1 MEKVLRF
8 LEKLI
13 PKKIYEWGQPIYHFG
28 LAFLG
33 ALIYGFPSRKLYVIG
48 VTGTKGKTT
57 TCNLIYHFLDSYGFK
72 TGLLT
77 TVNFKINKQEWPNTT
92 KQTMLGRFG
101 LQKWLKRMA
110 KEGCEYAV
118 VETSSEGILQFR
130 HRFIDY
136 NMAVFTNITPE
147 HIERH
152 KGFEN
157 YRAAKVKL
165 FDKVAKRKDGVGI
178 YNLDDENVSIFLE
191 PRITKRIGYSI
202 KNNFQFSIS
211 NFQSIFNVSNVQLF
225 SDRSEFNVF
234 ETYFVSSLL
243 GEFNVYNAAA
253 AIAVA
258 AELKIPI
265 TDIKNYLLDFKGVP
279 GRMEMIKADGGFT
292 VVVDYAH
299 EPASLEAVY
308 ETARGQMLDVDGKL
322 IGVLGAQG
330 GGRDKWKRK
339 IMGEIAAR
347 YCDFVILT
355 NEDPYDE
362 DPYRILADIK
372 SGMSDVLNLATK
384 QEFSISNAFEVIDRK
399 EAIKRALLLA
409 HSGDTVVLTGKGGE
423 VWMCVENGKKIPWNE
438 KEVVEELLKI
448 I

>member
-1 MEKVLRF
+1 MMEKILRF

-279 GRMEMIKADGGFT
+279 GRMEMIKADGGFA

-330 GGRDKWKRK
+330 GGR
-339 IMGEIAAR
+339 
-347 YCDFVILT
+347 
-355 NEDPYDE
+355 
-362 DPYRILADIK
+362 
-372 SGMSDVLNLATK
+372 
-384 QEFSISNAFEVIDRK
+384 
-399 EAIKRALLLA
+399 
-409 HSGDTVVLTGKGGE
+409 
-423 VWMCVENGKKIPWNE
+423 
-438 KEVVEELLKI
+438 
-448 I
+448 